1 MGRWRGLRCNAR
13 VFGGVEVTPSM
24 RHLEALATVVAS
36 PVQGKA
42 GGIEELF
49 VRVFLRDV
57 QLIKIRFYEL
67 LDDHTV
73 PGNHLFLGEAG
84 VENKGITL

>member
-1 MGRWRGLRCNAR
+1 M
-13 VFGGVEVTPSM
+13 EVTPSM

-42 GGIEELF
+42 GGLEEPF
-49 VRVFLRDV
+49 ARVFLRDV
-57 QLIKIRFYEL
+57 QLIKTRFCEL

-73 PGNHLFLGEAG
+73 PRNHLFLGETG